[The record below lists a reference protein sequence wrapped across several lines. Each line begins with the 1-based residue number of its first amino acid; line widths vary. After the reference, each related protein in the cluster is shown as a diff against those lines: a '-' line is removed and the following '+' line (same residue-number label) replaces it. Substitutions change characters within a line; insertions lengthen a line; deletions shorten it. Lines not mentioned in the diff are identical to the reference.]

1 MAGDFFTAV
10 PPDADVYLLSYV
22 LHDWDDERC
31 VAILAQCRRAI
42 ATSGT
47 LLVIELVLPE
57 GNEPSFGKLL
67 DLHMLVMASGRE
79 RTREEYRALLQAGGF
94 GLTQV
99 IPTPAG
105 SSIVEATP
113 A

>member
-1 MAGDFFTAV
+1 M
-10 PPDADVYLLSYV
+10 LSYV
-22 LHDWDDERC
+22 LHDWDNERC
-31 VAILAQCRRAI
+31 VAILARCRRAI
-42 ATSGT
+42 SVKGT

-57 GNEPSFGKLL
+57 VNEPSFGKLL

-79 RTREEYRALLQAGGF
+79 RTEDEYRALLQAGASAM
-94 GLTQV
+94 TRV
-99 IPTPAG
+99 IPTPSG